1 MPDIDTWDDPN
12 ARLLDGVELRKAD
25 PVEPTFA
32 PLIGVVRRPFIDPV
46 KGAARELVVLI
57 GVSAFDGLKV
67 EHGCTDLADVSADL
81 DAWFCPVCHAQ
92 GRISGAWALDVY
104 DEVNPKSR

>member
-1 MPDIDTWDDPN
+1 MP
-12 ARLLDGVELRKAD
+12 
-25 PVEPTFA
+25 EPTEGPAHA
-32 PLIGVVRRPFIDPV
+32 PTSHSAVRRSFVDPV
-46 KGAARELVVLI
+46 KGVERELVVLH

-81 DAWFCPVCHAQ
+81 DAWFCPVCHVQ

-104 DEVNPKSR
+104 DEVNRGS